1 MNQNYISML
10 KIKYL
15 ILLLFLL
22 VYPIQGQK
30 LLTSAEKLPDYEYDL
45 GKGVGYALWRNCSA
59 SLAKI
64 EKVKATQSPV
74 YPNNDEI
81 NVKLSVIEYYRF
93 TKNRKEGEPEIEISY
108 LKARAVR
115 RIPTYD
121 PFKWHDYVNMIEGN
135 KAMVFYC
142 KDSSKASGYLFVT
155 TDAANFDKIKQA
167 IELTEQFR
175 IDSNKILD
183 YFANDFKSDNE
194 IIKGAAIN
202 FLYGSTSLFGDIGAY
217 ILVNLL
223 NETPIS
229 KQRDG
234 WMGESQI
241 GWRLNSDDLA
251 DKLPEFRKQAFI
263 KLVQIASGENEN
275 AIGAARILA
284 NIAPGNSGELRPY
297 LKAGK
302 TEKIRINL
310 LKVNMT
316 GDGWHPESL
325 VKLLSEQ

>member
-22 VYPIQGQK
+22 VYPMQAQK

-45 GKGVGYALWRNCSA
+45 GKGVGYGLAQNCSA

-115 RIPTYD
+115 KILTYD

-142 KDSSKASGYLFVT
+142 KDGSKASGYLFVT

-183 YFANDFKSDNE
+183 Y
-194 IIKGAAIN
+194 
-202 FLYGSTSLFGDIGAY
+202 
-217 ILVNLL
+217 
-223 NETPIS
+223 
-229 KQRDG
+229 
-234 WMGESQI
+234 
-241 GWRLNSDDLA
+241 
-251 DKLPEFRKQAFI
+251 
-263 KLVQIASGENEN
+263 
-275 AIGAARILA
+275 
-284 NIAPGNSGELRPY
+284 
-297 LKAGK
+297 
-302 TEKIRINL
+302 
-310 LKVNMT
+310 
-316 GDGWHPESL
+316 
-325 VKLLSEQ
+325 